1 MIEKF
6 IYQIKFLKTMTDER
20 RPLRDIVG
28 KMVVTKEGKRLG
40 LVNDITFETKSGEL
54 IQLIVKNPTTYT
66 QNLNLERS
74 NVGELLVPHNS
85 IMAIGDFVVVSEED
99 LM

>member
-1 MIEKF
+1 MSIEKTS
-6 IYQIKFLKTMTDER
+6 LN
-20 RPLRDIVG
+20 DIVG

-40 LVNDITFETKSGEL
+40 HVSDITFETRSGEL
-54 IQLIVKNPTTYT
+54 IQIVIKDPTSYT
-66 QNLNLERS
+66 QNLNLERTS
-74 NVGELLVPHNS
+74 VGELLVPHNS